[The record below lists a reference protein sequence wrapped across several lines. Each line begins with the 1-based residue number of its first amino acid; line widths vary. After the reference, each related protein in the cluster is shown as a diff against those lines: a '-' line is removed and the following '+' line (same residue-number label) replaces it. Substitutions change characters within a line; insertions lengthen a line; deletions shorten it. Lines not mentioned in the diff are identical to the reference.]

1 MDSLPSDRGRSFDSF
16 DPMASRYFGEDA
28 VVESLRIAR
37 IRSNFS
43 EINEKFKSGFSI
55 MSTIKAMLEISKIS
69 STLLPFGVENEEE
82 GEDEGEENFQVKI
95 LTEDGLI

>member
-1 MDSLPSDRGRSFDSF
+1 MVSFLALPLESPNLNPLEMDSLPSDRGRSFDSF

-55 MSTIKAMLEISKIS
+55 MSTIKAMLETHHPTARSR
-69 STLLPFGVENEEE
+69 VA
-82 GEDEGEENFQVKI
+82 
-95 LTEDGLI
+95 